1 MGVKKIKVGHA
12 GTLDPLADGLL
23 ILCTGKKTKTIEQI
37 MGLEKIYSGIIRLGN
52 STPSYDLET
61 KFDETFAT
69 NHISEDQIRGIAEQM
84 TGEQNQLPPIFS
96 AKKVNGKRA
105 YDYAR
110 KGEEVVLQ
118 PKQILITQFDITA
131 VEGLDIHFLIRCSKG
146 TYIRSIA
153 HDFGKKLGSGSHL
166 AALRREGIGTYNLT
180 ASKNVEE
187 WIEIIETAEL
197 YEEQSN

>member
-1 MGVKKIKVGHA
+1 M
-12 GTLDPLADGLL
+12 
-23 ILCTGKKTKTIEQI
+23 
-37 MGLEKIYSGIIRLGN
+37 
-52 STPSYDLET
+52 
-61 KFDETFAT
+61 
-69 NHISEDQIRGIAEQM
+69 
-84 TGEQNQLPPIFS
+84 
-96 AKKVNGKRA
+96 
-105 YDYAR
+105 
-110 KGEEVVLQ
+110 LQ